1 MRKQLL
7 FFKLL
12 FFLITTLSFSQE
24 GTIDASFN
32 IGSGFNGTV
41 KKMAIQTDGKILV
54 GGQFTV
60 YNGASKN
67 RLLRLNADGTIDNSF
82 IGFVNDGEVNAIAIQ
97 ADGKIIIG
105 GTFGGVNNNGRNRI
119 ARLNTDGSLDAS
131 FSYTGG
137 INNGLVYDIKIQS
150 DGKIIAVGN
159 FSSYNGYGGAVDV
172 VRINP
177 DGTPDTS
184 VSFNT
189 NNVVYSVSLQS
200 DDKIILVGQFGSV
213 NGAGRNNIAR
223 LNTNGSI
230 DNTFN
235 YAGGANGVLFDSKIQ
250 SDGKILIAGSFST
263 YNSYGSQGLLRINS
277 NGTPD
282 SSFNTGIGGYLNSVS
297 VQSDGKYIVTGS
309 FTNVSGSGRNNIARL
324 NDNGSVDNSFSY
336 AGGLNSIGFDSKI
349 QADGKIL
356 IGGQFTSYSGSG
368 VNRIVRINGAVTGP
382 PTPATHLNFD
392 GINDFV
398 NCGTNSVFD
407 FTTGT
412 VEALINVPANSNNKV
427 IVAKRTSVSQT
438 RWSLHVNENANT
450 FGVYNG
456 STFQTLNVGVLDPNT
471 WYHVAFVFNASTIGV
486 YMDGVYRGNISTA
499 MNTAST
505 GTPLIIGSSDLINQF
520 PSEYFLGSIDDVR
533 IWNVVRTGT
542 QINDSKSCELVGTE
556 TGLISYYKFNQGTS
570 SGNNT
575 GVTTLTDA
583 TTNSYNGTLTNFA
596 LTGSNSN
603 WLNGSAITTGNSCS
617 TLSTANFS
625 IDKNFTIYP
634 NPTQN
639 SVTIL
644 SAVNEKGLVRVYDVN
659 GRLLKTEPLNSKTQ
673 IDLSSFQSG
682 VYLFKIQTRLGII
695 TKQIVKH

>member
-12 FFLITTLSFSQE
+12 FLITAISFSQD

-32 IGSGFNGTV
+32 TGSGFNGTV
-41 KKMAIQTDGKILV
+41 KKMTIQNDGKILV
-54 GGQFTV
+54 GGQFTA
-60 YNGASKN
+60 YNGVNKN
-67 RLLRLNADGTIDNSF
+67 RLLRLNTDGTIDNSF
-82 IGFVNDGEVNAIAIQ
+82 VGFVNDGEVNAIAIQ
-97 ADGKIIIG
+97 TDGKIIIG
-105 GTFGGVNNNGRNRI
+105 GTFGGVNSNGRNRI
-119 ARLNTDGSLDAS
+119 ARLNTDGSLDNS

-137 INNGLVYDIKIQS
+137 VNGVVYDIKIQS
-150 DGKIIAVGN
+150 DGKVIAVGN

-177 DGTPDTS
+177 NGTPDTS

-189 NNVVYSVSLQS
+189 NNIVYSVSLQS
-200 DDKIILVGQFGSV
+200 DDKIILVGLFGSI
-213 NGAGRNNIAR
+213 NGVGRNNIAR

-282 SSFNTGIGGYLNSVS
+282 TSFNTSIGGNLNSIS
-297 VQSDGKYIVTGS
+297 VQANGKYIITGS
-309 FTNVSGSGRNNIARL
+309 FTSVNGIGRNFIARL
-324 NDNGSVDNSFSY
+324 NDNGSLDNSFSY
-336 AGGLNSIGFDSKI
+336 AGGFNNIGFDSKI

-356 IGGQFTSYSGSG
+356 IGGPFSSYSGSFA
-368 VNRIVRINGAVTGP
+368 NRIVRINGTVTGP

-398 NCGTNSVFD
+398 NCGTNSDFD

-412 VEALINVPANSNNKV
+412 VEAFIKVSANSNNKV
-427 IVAKRTSVSQT
+427 IVAKRASVSQT

-456 STFQTLNVGVLDPNT
+456 STFETLNVGVLDPNT
-471 WYHVAFVFNASTIGV
+471 WCHVAFVFNASTVGV
-486 YMDGVYRGNISTA
+486 CMDGVFRGNISTT
-499 MNTAST
+499 MNAAST
-505 GTPLIIGSSDLINQF
+505 GTPLVIGSSDLINQF
-520 PSEYFLGSIDDVR
+520 PSEYFSGSIDDVR

-542 QINDSKSCELVGTE
+542 QINNSKSCELLGTE
-556 TGLISYYKFNQGTS
+556 TGLISYYKFNQGTD
-570 SGNNT
+570 SGSNT

-583 TTNSYNGTLTNFA
+583 TSNSYDGTLTNFA
-596 LTGSNSN
+596 LNGATSN
-603 WLNGSAITTGNSCS
+603 WLAGSPITTGSTCI
-617 TLSTANFS
+617 TLSTEFFS
-625 IDKNFTIYP
+625 QELESNIYP
-634 NPTQN
+634 NPTKNTVHINLKN
-639 SVTIL
+639 SSQAEIDI
-644 SAVNEKGLVRVYDVN
+644 YDLN
-659 GRLLKTEPLNSKTQ
+659 GRLIKNQSVLNNDI
-673 IDLSSFQSG
+673 IDLSSVANG
-682 VYLFKIQTRLGII
+682 IYLFKITSNEGVVTKRII
-695 TKQIVKH
+695 KQ